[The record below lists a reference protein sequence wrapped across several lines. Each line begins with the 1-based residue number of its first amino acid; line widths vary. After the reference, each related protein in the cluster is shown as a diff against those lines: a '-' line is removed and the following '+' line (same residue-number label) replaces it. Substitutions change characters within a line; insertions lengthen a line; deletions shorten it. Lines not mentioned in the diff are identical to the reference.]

1 LFILLAIPGSKIFD
15 SSFKPTRS
23 IVLFGFS
30 PRVNL
35 LLKNFYCKL
44 SVFFDLVIQADY
56 KTTHKTFAE
65 EKFDDSFILFALYN
79 FAELNKSL
87 STQVSILY

>member
-1 LFILLAIPGSKIFD
+1 MFILLAIPGSKIFD

-30 PRVNL
+30 LRGNL
-35 LLKNFYCKL
+35 LGKNFDCKL
-44 SVFFDLVIQADY
+44 SVFFDLVIQADHE
-56 KTTHKTFAE
+56 TTRETLAE
-65 EKFDDSFILFALYN
+65 EKFDDSLVLFALYN
-79 FAELNKSL
+79 FAKLNKSL